1 MSLALASALRA
12 ESGVPASV
20 PQTVLEIL
28 GENFLINGVL
38 TYSTDKESDSDI
50 HGLLFN
56 VRAANAIF
64 DDRDGSLPEGWLDD
78 PGDRADNNY
87 AGFGAW
93 DPAQNTSRFINQL
106 PLWRRK
112 GVLAVSVNFQGGCSC
127 SRNGED
133 GAVTAGDYQ
142 TPDNN
147 PFGANGDVIDPDYLD
162 RMARIIDTLNDNG
175 MIAII
180 GIFYF
185 GQDQRISAE
194 NDSEAV
200 KKAVDH
206 VVDWILANDW
216 RNVIIEINN
225 EANHGYQHDILQ
237 PVRVAELMLRVKQR
251 GQRPDGSRIFVSSS
265 LGGGLIPSSPEW
277 LSEADVFL
285 LHGNGQ
291 SPADIWQMIQNL
303 RSDPLW
309 LADPRPI
316 VFNED
321 GVSLENLDAAAVSH
335 ASWGFYDDRHHQSVY
350 PAQWELWH
358 PTDIAFFNHLAG
370 VVYLDP
376 VIPQSGDVNGDRQR
390 DGHDA
395 ITVAQ
400 YLAGSASLLPYGYYV
415 GDMNDDQRVAA
426 ADLAALIQAIQ

>member
-1 MSLALASALRA
+1 VQPERA
-12 ESGVPASV
+12 TSV
-20 PQTVLEIL
+20 PRTILEIR
-28 GENFLINGVL
+28 GEDFLINGAL
-38 TYSTDKESDSDI
+38 TYSADTGSDADV

-64 DDRDGSLPEGWLDD
+64 DDRDGSLPPGWLDD
-78 PGDRADNNY
+78 PGDRPDNNY
-87 AGFGAW
+87 AGFGTW

-127 SRNGED
+127 SRNGEG
-133 GAVTAGDYQ
+133 GAVTAGDDQ

-147 PFGANGDVIDPDYLD
+147 PFGPGGGTIDPGYLD
-162 RMARIIDTLNDNG
+162 RMARVVDALDENG

-180 GIFYF
+180 GLFYF

-200 KKAVDH
+200 KLAVDH

-225 EANHGYQHDILQ
+225 EANQGYQHDILQ
-237 PVRVAELMLRVKQR
+237 PARVAELMARVKQR
-251 GQRPDGSRIFVSSS
+251 GKRSDGTRIYVSSS

-277 LSEADVFL
+277 LREADVFL

-291 SPADIWQMIQNL
+291 DPEGIREMVRNL

-309 LADPRPI
+309 AAVPRPI

-321 GVSLENLDAAAVSH
+321 GVSLANLDAAAAMH
-335 ASWGFYDDRHHQSVY
+335 TSWGFYDDRHHQSVY

-358 PTDIAFFNHLAG
+358 QTDIAFFDHLAG
-370 VVYLDP
+370 TVYIDP
-376 VIPQSGDVNGDRQR
+376 VIPQPGDVNCDRQR
-390 DGHDA
+390 DGTDA
-395 ITVAQ
+395 QLVAE
-400 YLAGSASLLPYGYYV
+400 YLAGSRPLLPCGFYV
-415 GDMNDDQRVAA
+415 GDMNADQRVNP
-426 ADLAALIQAIQ
+426 ADLTELVQMIR